1 MYPGEYSLG
10 RADSVRLPPSL
21 GSRVASS
28 LSPTR
33 ARGDEHVPPAS
44 TMPPRDAR
52 KKKNL
57 TRSLR
62 LDARVP
68 QDSDDEPAP
77 KRSGGRPA
85 KGAKGDA
92 PAKTPKRANAAAS
105 AAAALRVKPKANKKT
120 TGAAKK
126 TPRKSGDAPDASAP
140 KKRGPGR
147 PRKDEKARKRP
158 SSRPPASAEKK
169 GAKRERAAEAKPAP
183 KNKARTPS
191 AASGSRSAKG
201 AQKGREGSAK
211 PKKAKAERD
220 ADAAEPRQKA
230 GRPRGRPPAESK
242 GGGGTARKRKVSAPR
257 GEEKETKKPR
267 GAGRGKDVEREGD
280 APADGE
286 EVARDKKATSAPAG
300 DASAEA
306 EAATGAAETTAEGVA
321 KRIKALPEASRR
333 SPEAARAFE
342 GGPPPPVFVVHGQYR
357 TAEEVTR
364 DEVEMIIELEEEFAR
379 RGNFQRVYP
388 LVSNVAYYERFF
400 EVKRYQNSLIQA
412 YLQADDLVKG
422 KLLRE
427 HRRVYSSEV

>member
-1 MYPGEYSLG
+1 ME
-10 RADSVRLPPSL
+10 
-21 GSRVASS
+21 
-28 LSPTR
+28 
-33 ARGDEHVPPAS
+33 EHVPRGVLPGKGGLGASPAVSRFPRRLVVVADARARRTRAPGVDDPAS
-44 TMPPRDAR
+44 GRT

-105 AAAALRVKPKANKKT
+105 AAAALRVKPKANKKA
-120 TGAAKK
+120 TGSAKK

-183 KNKARTPS
+183 KKKARTPS

-201 AQKGREGSAK
+201 AGREGSAK

-267 GAGRGKDVEREGD
+267 GAGRWKDVEREGD

-286 EVARDKKATSAPAG
+286 EVAREKKATSAPAG
-300 DASAEA
+300 DSSAEA
-306 EAATGAAETTAEGVA
+306 EAATGAAETTAEGAA
-321 KRIKALPEASRR
+321 KRIKVLPEASRR

-364 DEVEMIIELEEEFAR
+364 DAAKAVREAEAAAAAERAAEEAERREREAWEAERLASELLEEAERQKRAADADQTNGID
-379 RGNFQRVYP
+379 GNPASRAMWAV
-388 LVSNVAYYERFF
+388 
-400 EVKRYQNSLIQA
+400 
-412 YLQADDLVKG
+412 
-422 KLLRE
+422 
-427 HRRVYSSEV
+427 